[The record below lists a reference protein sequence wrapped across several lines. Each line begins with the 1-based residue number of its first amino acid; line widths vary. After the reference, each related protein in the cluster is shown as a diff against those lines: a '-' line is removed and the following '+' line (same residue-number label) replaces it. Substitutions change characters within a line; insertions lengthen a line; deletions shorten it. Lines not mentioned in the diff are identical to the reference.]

1 MDLIQAAILAI
12 IQGLTEFLPI
22 SSSAHLILPA
32 QMLGWEDQGLPF
44 DVATHAGT
52 LLAVMI
58 YFRQDISNLLRHW
71 LVSLTGEHSDTS
83 RLAWYIILATIPAGL
98 AGLLFNDII
107 STSLRSTTVIATT
120 TLIFGLLLWYADA
133 TASERREVADV
144 TWQLALL
151 VGLAQ
156 MLALIP
162 GTSRSGATITAA
174 LLLGFTRMAAARFSF
189 LLSIPITAAAVGYET
204 LTLVKEPQPV
214 DWFPLLLGAGL
225 AFVSAYACIHLF
237 LKAIGR
243 MGMKPFVIYRLGLA
257 AVLFAF
263 FV

>member
-1 MDLIQAAILAI
+1 MDPIQAAILAI

-32 QMLGWEDQGLPF
+32 QMFGWEDQGLAF
-44 DVATHAGT
+44 DVVTHAGT
-52 LLAVMI
+52 LAAVMI
-58 YFRQDISNLLRHW
+58 YFRKDIANLLSHW
-71 LVSLTGEHSDTS
+71 LVSFTGEQTESS

-107 STSLRSTTVIATT
+107 STELRSTTVIATT

-133 TASERREVADV
+133 RPSERKDLSAI
-144 TWQLALL
+144 TWQLALMI
-151 VGLAQ
+151 GLAQ

-174 LLLGFTRMAAARFSF
+174 LLLGFNRLAAARFSF
-189 LLSIPITAAAVGYET
+189 LLSIPITAAAAGYET
-204 LTLVKEPQPV
+204 LTLVKNPQPI
-214 DWFPLLLGAGL
+214 DWWPLTLGAVL
-225 AFVSAYACIHLF
+225 AFISAYACIHLF

-243 MGMKPFVIYRLGLA
+243 MGLMPFVIYRLGLA